1 MCDFSRRL
9 SCRIVNIVINNPST
23 TFWTGRIYC
32 SYSSSKGK
40 VRQRPSHQH
49 HRRNEH
55 NKHSFPELH
64 TSKILSAQNLCAHL
78 SGLRLT
84 DVFSSGFRKS
94 AAECTAVPV
103 GFYPCTCLRFSN
115 CRDSSVSTRL
125 SDSHAPC
132 IGSFLKYAGII
143 SSILH
148 PLTPVALCGL
158 PLVTVYHS
166 ILHLSTLCQLFSEF
180 RRFLQVAFILFVQNA
195 FDYKCNYRT
204 PSVSFPSAYVRIPCR
219 KTAPFRGFCPLQ
231 FGEKLA
237 ILLT

>member
-148 PLTPVALCGL
+148 PLTPVSAVWFASGYSIPYPTYPVNQILQNSYISPHFTNCS
-158 PLVTVYHS
+158 HS
-166 ILHLSTLCQLFSEF
+166 ICTKRL
-180 RRFLQVAFILFVQNA
+180 
-195 FDYKCNYRT
+195 
-204 PSVSFPSAYVRIPCR
+204 
-219 KTAPFRGFCPLQ
+219 
-231 FGEKLA
+231 
-237 ILLT
+237 